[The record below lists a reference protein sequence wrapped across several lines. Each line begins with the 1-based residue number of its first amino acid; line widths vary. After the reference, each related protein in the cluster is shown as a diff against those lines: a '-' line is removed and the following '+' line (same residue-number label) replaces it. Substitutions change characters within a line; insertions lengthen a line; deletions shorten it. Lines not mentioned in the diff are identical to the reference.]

1 MGFPF
6 GICARQDSVARVHD
20 SMQDLEGRV
29 CRLENLVDDM
39 AQNVNNNSECN
50 LPVGGTPTFEGPHSH
65 PLGKFISGDEFMSYK
80 VGKGEEEEGTVPL
93 SVQSQDS
100 LEKMTES
107 TSGDSDDFSF
117 GLGHQMSRGSS
128 AQSSRQA
135 GPSTISSHLRKV
147 SSRQDGDNNIEQVGN
162 NRVRD
167 QGSGP
172 IQQGEGP
179 SARSVWQA
187 SKDEAMTVAA
197 IRGAA
202 IPNKPSSHRK
212 HTSRSFGTDQKPN
225 SAGGPFWMLW
235 SRAMESVRSGDL
247 DVAYVDILLSGDEL
261 LLVRLMGRTG
271 PVLQQLSP
279 GTAMQLMSSIKRFLQ
294 QQSFLDCIIPWIQQV
309 RYLSFTSQYGLLYY
323 IDDVIELFFKIYQ
336 GDYLSGVGPLRIP
349 IGCLGCNFSNVFLIV
364 VHSPR

>member
-39 AQNVNNNSECN
+39 AQNVNNNSECI

-80 VGKGEEEEGTVPL
+80 VGKGEEEEGTIPL

-100 LEKMTES
+100 LEKLTES

-225 SAGGPFWMLW
+225 SAGGGPFWMLW

-247 DVAYVDILLSGDEL
+247 DVAYIDILLSGDEL

-279 GTAMQLMSSIKRFLQ
+279 GTVMQLMSSVKRFLQ

-309 RYLSFTSQYGLLYY
+309 RYLGFSLQNGLLYY
-323 IDDVIELFFKIYQ
+323 IHNVIELFF
-336 GDYLSGVGPLRIP
+336 
-349 IGCLGCNFSNVFLIV
+349 
-364 VHSPR
+364 